1 MNNFDDL
8 FEQRPQ
14 KEAVPRKPEPRQ
26 KAPKSNGGR

>member
-14 KEAVPRKPEPRQ
+14 AEARRRSRKA
-26 KAPKSNGGR
+26 KKSAPSANGGR